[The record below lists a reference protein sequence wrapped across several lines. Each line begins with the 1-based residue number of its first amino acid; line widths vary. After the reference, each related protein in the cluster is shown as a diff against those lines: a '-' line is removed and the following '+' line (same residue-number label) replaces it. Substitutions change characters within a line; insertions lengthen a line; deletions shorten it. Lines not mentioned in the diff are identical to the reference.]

1 MEPRKNLTY
10 LRHIFFTR
18 NQETHEIIDNYVTDL
33 KTKAIQCE
41 FGDLREFL
49 IRDKIVCGIYNEACR
64 ARLLREADLPIAKC
78 VDICRAT
85 EVSEQLKSL
94 HKESM
99 VAVAAHAVSR
109 KRLFGKLEKLS
120 TESKI

>member
-1 MEPRKNLTY
+1 M
-10 LRHIFFTR
+10 
-18 NQETHEIIDNYVTDL
+18 
-33 KTKAIQCE
+33 
-41 FGDLREFL
+41 
-49 IRDKIVCGIYNEACR
+49 IRDKILCGIYNEACR

-109 KRLFGKLEKLS
+109 KRLSGKLEKLHVQVNRKQNVNS
-120 TESKI
+120 SSASPTNVQKVWKTT